1 METVAVDNSKPATNG
16 SESSKKHVINP
27 TGSEWAICHF
37 MLKNQVLVP
46 GMSKVFHAHNAR
58 LFDLEREALQK
69 EAAMKKKAW
78 QEPGRGEMWLWRF
91 PEMGVALN

>member
-1 METVAVDNSKPATNG
+1 
-16 SESSKKHVINP
+16 
-27 TGSEWAICHF
+27 
-37 MLKNQVLVP
+37 MLKNHVLGP
-46 GMSKVFHAHNAR
+46 GMSRVFHAHNAR

-78 QEPGRGEMWLWRF
+78 QEPGQPGSRGEMWF